1 MNKDKLVVGSKVV
14 GEVFKD
20 AFIKQLESEDTWI
33 SGAAVGFAQGM
44 KYNGNVKRGLKAAV
58 STVTV
63 VAVGN
68 GLINVIKNK
77 DAIKEIVELK
87 IKEGI

>member
-33 SGAAVGFAQGM
+33 SGAVVGVAQGM
-44 KYNGNVKRGLKAAV
+44 KYNGSVKRGLKAAV

>member
-33 SGAAVGFAQGM
+33 SGAVVGFAQGM

-58 STVTV
+58 STVTL

-77 DAIKEIVELK
+77 DAIKEVVELK